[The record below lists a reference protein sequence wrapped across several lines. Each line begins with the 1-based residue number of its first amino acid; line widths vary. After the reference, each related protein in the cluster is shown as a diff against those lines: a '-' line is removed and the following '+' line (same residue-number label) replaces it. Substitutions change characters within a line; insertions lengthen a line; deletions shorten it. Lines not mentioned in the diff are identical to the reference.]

1 MANQPTSMQT
11 AAEKAA
17 AAKYA
22 DKEIADQAH
31 RRAHGDGVDW
41 LGLRDG
47 MNKWGLLALF
57 AVGAVFLWVGFQF
70 DWQAGAVVFP
80 SMRDGAGK
88 PNGGWAT
95 VANNVAFILA
105 VYFWRRDPGGA
116 RNPFVFLV
124 LSTACLAFFSIYT
137 SQTTAAD
144 KVRVAVAA
152 HDALEKTIADL
163 DRKIAATEIP
173 SAERAQL
180 ALDAALDEA
189 VGSHLTRLGD
199 ELEHK
204 LCARYAD
211 EEPARL
217 TCQSAIAEEFA
228 ADKCRSEPVFDNR
241 MACRRQILRAS
252 VDCTQDMKTKV
263 RDNTCDP
270 ITSAKSKLKQIA
282 DMTAQ
287 LKLDRD
293 TRLVD
298 QAKLDA
304 MPPASNVFIQ
314 VLSKWPLVGGDLQDT
329 QAKVYVLLGLIF
341 LLTPAFIFAYTLER
355 RKLP

>member
-1 MANQPTSMQT
+1 MTNQPTSTQT

-22 DKEIADQAH
+22 DSEIAAQAH
-31 RRAHGDGVDW
+31 ARAHGDGVDK
-41 LGLRDG
+41 LGLREG
-47 MNKWGLLALF
+47 MNKWGLLALMGVGGVFMWVAWQF
-57 AVGAVFLWVGFQF
+57 A
-70 DWQAGAVVFP
+70 WQAGAVVFP
-80 SMRDGAGK
+80 SLVDHDKKPIGGA
-88 PNGGWAT
+88 AT
-95 VANNVAFILA
+95 VANEIAFMLS
-105 VYFWRRDPGGA
+105 VYFWRRDPGGW
-116 RNPFVFLV
+116 RNPYVYLV
-124 LSTACLAFFSIYT
+124 ASTACLAFVSIYT

-144 KVRVAVAA
+144 KVRVAVEAQG
-152 HDALEKTIADL
+152 ALEKTIADL
-163 DRKIAATEIP
+163 DRKIAQTEIP
-173 SAERAQL
+173 SAERAQID
-180 ALDAALDEA
+180 LDAALDEA

-199 ELEHK
+199 EREHK
-204 LCARYAD
+204 LCARAAD
-211 EEPARL
+211 EAARL

-228 ADKCRSEPVFDNR
+228 ADQCRGKPVFDDR
-241 MACRRQILRAS
+241 MVCRRAILRAS

-270 ITSAKSKLKQIA
+270 ITAAKKKLKTIA

-287 LKLDRD
+287 LKADHKTRD
-293 TRLVD
+293 DD

-314 VLSKWPLVGGDLQDT
+314 VLSKWPVVGGDLQDT

-355 RKLP
+355 KRTT